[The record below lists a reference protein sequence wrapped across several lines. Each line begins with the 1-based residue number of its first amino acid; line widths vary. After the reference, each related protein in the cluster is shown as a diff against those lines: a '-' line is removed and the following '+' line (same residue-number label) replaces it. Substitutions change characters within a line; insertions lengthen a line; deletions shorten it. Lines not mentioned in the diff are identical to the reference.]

1 LAGERP
7 RRLREDVESRLT
19 RAVDAWQLSDVRA
32 LSGGN
37 VALVCAAVGDGRPV
51 VLKLIPRGHR
61 DDALLASEATTLEFW
76 RPTGAAIELL
86 AERDAGFTLLL
97 EHACP
102 GDTLLHSGLTWE
114 EMLVELGGLA
124 RRLHAAGTPPPAIPR

>member
-37 VALVCAAVGDGRPV
+37 VALVCTAVGDGRPV
-51 VLKLIPRGHR
+51 VLKLIPRGHG
-61 DDALLASEATTLEFW
+61 DDALLASEATTCARAPEAVSPDVEGDPGW
-76 RPTGAAIELL
+76 
-86 AERDAGFTLLL
+86 AERLRRT
-97 EHACP
+97 
-102 GDTLLHSGLTWE
+102 
-114 EMLVELGGLA
+114 A
-124 RRLHAAGTPPPAIPR
+124 RALSPD